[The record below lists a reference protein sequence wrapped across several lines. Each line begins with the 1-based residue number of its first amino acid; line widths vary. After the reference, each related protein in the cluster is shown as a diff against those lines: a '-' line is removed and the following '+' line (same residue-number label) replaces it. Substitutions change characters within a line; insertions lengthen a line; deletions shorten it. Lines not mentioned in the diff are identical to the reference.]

1 MKPGGSYNPMNVEAI
16 KLSHDMKMR
25 SPEVRQKISN
35 TIKKHFANNLVSDE
49 TRKKLSEAR
58 KQRCFIKKDD
68 IVKQVLKSEL
78 DIYLL
83 DGWVKGVKPRDSK
96 SIEAAAKSRRIKLYC
111 INEESHKVAEF
122 NSVKEA
128 TCWLYDQG
136 YIVKDKYQLANR
148 IKDSQKNNRF
158 IRGLKWFYKSNCV
171 ETIERVGD

>member
-83 DGWVKGVKPRDSK
+83 DG
-96 SIEAAAKSRRIKLYC
+96 
-111 INEESHKVAEF
+111 
-122 NSVKEA
+122 
-128 TCWLYDQG
+128 
-136 YIVKDKYQLANR
+136 
-148 IKDSQKNNRF
+148 
-158 IRGLKWFYKSNCV
+158 
-171 ETIERVGD
+171 